1 MRILLVMPWDKS
13 HRRYRNLF
21 SKFTAYAPLT
31 LPTLA
36 GLFPQ
41 EEGLVIE
48 ACDEMIEDAGKYYD
62 REYDLVLLSFITPS
76 SLRAYEIAAH
86 FRGKGVYVAAGGY
99 HPTFLPE
106 EVAEH
111 VDTVIIGEGEISIP
125 LFFEEFKKGSP
136 RKCYH
141 YPDVRAGHRKTP
153 NRSVLKKHK
162 YSGVPTMIASKGCPN
177 HCGFCAI
184 NQMSNQVPRC
194 IGDVI
199 AEMKALKKRQ
209 FIFFDPN
216 FFGNRDYA
224 LALMAEMEKLKI
236 NWIGAAV
243 INSAF
248 DSELMAAAQ
257 RSGCLGLL
265 VGLESLNRH
274 SLAGVG
280 KSFVDP
286 GRVKE
291 AVGIMQSYGISV
303 NGCFVLGFDSDT
315 EEELL
320 SLPEQ
325 AAYLNLNLVRYSVLT
340 PTPDSDLFKQL
351 VAEDRILT
359 TDWSRYTQNEVVFR
373 PKNMTPER
381 LAEIYQYVW
390 EESFRMKNIVKRTMG
405 MENQSL
411 YAKMLVF
418 FINVGFKFVGKD
430 EFVGGNEGQRGKS
443 FG

>member
-36 GLFPQ
+36 GLIPRTGAV
-41 EEGLVIE
+41 EIE
-48 ACDEMIEDAGKYYD
+48 ACDEMIEDAGRYYKRD
-62 REYDLVLLSFITPS
+62 YDLVLLSFITPS
-76 SLRAYEIAAH
+76 SIRAYEIAAH
-86 FRGKGVYVAAGGY
+86 FRSRGIHVAAGGY
-99 HPTFLPE
+99 HPTFIPD
-106 EVAEH
+106 EVEQH

-125 LFFEEFKKGSP
+125 MFINDFRQGNPKK
-136 RKCYH
+136 RYH
-141 YPDVRAGHRKTP
+141 YPDVQATDRKMP
-153 NRSVLKKHK
+153 DRSILKKHK

-177 HCGFCAI
+177 NCSFCAI

-199 AEMKALKKRQ
+199 AEMKYLKKKQ

-216 FFGNRDYA
+216 FFGNRSYA
-224 LALMAEMEKLKI
+224 LALMQAMEPLRI

-248 DSELMAAAQ
+248 DRELMEGAK

-265 VGLESLNRH
+265 VGLESQNRQ

-280 KSFVDP
+280 KQFVDP
-286 GRVKE
+286 GRVRE

-315 EEELL
+315 EEELM

-325 AAYLNLNLVRYSVLT
+325 AAFLNLNLVRYSVLT
-340 PTPDSDLFKQL
+340 PTPDSRLFQSL
-351 VAEDRILT
+351 MAEGRILT

-373 PKNMTPER
+373 PRNMTPER
-381 LAEIYQYVW
+381 LAEIYRYVW
-390 EESFRMKNIVKRTMG
+390 TESFRMQNIVKRTMG
-405 MENQSL
+405 MENQSF
-411 YAKMLVF
+411 YEKMLVF
-418 FINVGFKFVGKD
+418 FINVGFKFVGTD
-430 EFVGGNEGQRGKS
+430 EYLAQEDKG
-443 FG
+443 